1 MLNSIFLVWCHLV
14 SIALT
19 AGSRLLAHLLP
30 SGGHKTY
37 CSQQTK
43 CTSTFHSR
51 ALSQWSLKRLRMPS
65 ADMTEPQN
73 VWQNLCHQVTAVQ
86 VRSIITSR
94 PSCWYKFAKLPSPPK
109 PKTSKPELK
118 WGQRVQNYSN
128 EQYLCTVTIKYDN
141 CWHTTYFISL
151 AGSYNLP
158 VILFILQADN
168 GLQLSQNL

>member
-1 MLNSIFLVWCHLV
+1 MHTLFNSLRVHFNFKFNILGMLP
-14 SIALT
+14 
-19 AGSRLLAHLLP
+19 P
-30 SGGHKTY
+30 SVHSTY
-37 CSQQTK
+37 CWQQTT

-51 ALSQWSLKRLRMPS
+51 ANFVTVVHEKVANAFSWHDWTQERL
-65 ADMTEPQN
+65 TKF
-73 VWQNLCHQVTAVQ
+73 LCRQKDTAVQ
-86 VRSIITSR
+86 VRSITTSK
-94 PSCWYKFAKLPSPPK
+94 PSCWYKFAKLPSPPP

-118 WGQRVQNYSN
+118 WGQGVQNYSN
-128 EQYLCTVTIKYDN
+128 EQFLCTVTIKYDN